1 MSNKHAH
8 LDDLK
13 GKLEGAKRAA
23 HMPDASNRDKADA
36 KLLEQEVTAE
46 KLKAKR
52 PASTQDKAPADSD
65 VDAKLDKALKDSFPG
80 SDPVS
85 FVQAAPINKKHDRK
99 LSTVPDEKTDEKE

>member
-1 MSNKHAH
+1 MTNKHAH

-13 GKLEGAKRAA
+13 DKLQDAKRAA
-23 HMPDASNRDKADA
+23 HMPDASDREKADL

-52 PASTQDKAPADSD
+52 PAAKKDKKPADGD

-85 FVQAAPINKKHDRK
+85 IVQPAPSDKD
-99 LSTVPDEKTDEKE
+99 